1 MKSGIYIFIVVT
13 VFFSGCATT
22 DIDSDFPP
30 GYQNDEYFPLR
41 HFEHMTDF
49 EHLQAEW
56 PLLLTEDMTQC

>member
-22 DIDSDFPP
+22 DIDSDFP
-30 GYQNDEYFPLR
+30 NFPLR

-56 PLLLTEDMTQC
+56 PLFLSEEMTQC